1 MGGEPRSL
9 QGKVVAI
16 TGAARGIGRATAE
29 ALTREGA
36 RVAIGDLD
44 GPLAEKAAA
53 ALPGEAIGL
62 ELDVT
67 DRDSFADFIAQV
79 EERLGPVDV
88 LINNAGIMPLAKFWE
103 ESDDIARKIIDIN
116 VHGVLYGMKLVIP
129 GMLKR
134 GTGHIVNIA
143 SQAGKAGI
151 PGGATYS
158 ASKHAVVGVSEAVRG
173 ELRDTPIEISCVM
186 PVAVNTELAAG
197 LVQSRGVTPVEPDE
211 VAAEIVAALKRPR
224 FDVNVPRSAGVVNKL
239 AALLPR
245 AGREALARAVR
256 ADKVLAEAD
265 AAQRAEYEQRAAREV
280 HGTQAENEPAGKG
293 RG

>member
-1 MGGEPRSL
+1 
-9 QGKVVAI
+9 VAI